1 MQRVVGVLVLRPAHS
16 GVATS
21 WPGDGGLPALP
32 PLHRVHRTV
41 QGNLQD
47 PDGHRAVAGV
57 VRQEHGGRKA
67 VLLVLGRSSGCFGSG
82 PHEQYDIGPCVF
94 QKTLLIKDFW
104 F

>member
-16 GVATS
+16 GVAAS

-67 VLLVLGRSSGCFGSG
+67 VLIVLGRSSGFLGSG
-82 PHEQYDIGPCVF
+82 RHEQYNIG
-94 QKTLLIKDFW
+94 TLLIKDFC
-104 F
+104 FRFVF